1 MDLALLVY
9 AISLLGRI
17 QTALDIVTSVTLA
30 ILMISLFL
38 MIRGWMDDEDQSPQL
53 LKTSKIALGLFVSF
67 GTISIFVP
75 TEKTAYMMTA
85 AYATQQIAEKP
96 ETKQITDKVLK
107 IINAKLD
114 SYIDDVSKK

>member
-1 MDLALLVY
+1 MDLAILVY

-38 MIRGWMDDEDQSPQL
+38 MIHRWMDVEDQSPQL

-75 TEKTAYMMTA
+75 TEKTAYTMTA